1 MKKALIIPF
10 VLFSLQACSTA
21 PKTPAE
27 YWYGQGERFGSNG
40 YRYDNDVLA
49 NLKESVSFDEASY
62 KAGYEAGKAE
72 YCDPFKAFEK
82 GIQGT
87 RYTDQC
93 ADQPQEVMIKA
104 EWQRGWDAFI
114 GSDFYKF

>member
-1 MKKALIIPF
+1 MPDILKKQFLLSF
-10 VLFSLQACSTA
+10 FFLLLSQ
-21 PKTPAE
+21 
-27 YWYGQGERFGSNG
+27 
-40 YRYDNDVLA
+40 
-49 NLKESVSFDEASY
+49 SVSSQS
-62 KAGYEAGKAE
+62 
-72 YCDPFKAFEK
+72 FKAFEK

-93 ADQPQEVMIKA
+93 AGQPQEVMIKA